1 MTENVGPVLHP
12 FKDTKPKNLYKL
24 VLNFVFTVVKNVDGS
39 CCCCCYEQRIV
50 LKIDDV
56 DWLVPSLTHTH
67 TVEGVKTWHKAKA
80 VEHYIDVRLLLL
92 LLLLM
97 LLVINFPTTTRS

>member
-24 VLNFVFTVVKNVDGS
+24 VLNFVFTVVENVDGS
-39 CCCCCYEQRIV
+39 CCWCCYEQRIV

-56 DWLVPSLTHTH
+56 DWLVPSHTHTH
-67 TVEGVKTWHKAKA
+67 THTPWRE
-80 VEHYIDVRLLLL
+80 
-92 LLLLM
+92 
-97 LLVINFPTTTRS
+97 